1 MKVSK
6 YIQTNIQPGE
16 TLIRVLCTSKGL
28 FTGLFTD
35 LPEVALTDKRV
46 FARTVDGKSYSF
58 PAAKIKNVEVRP
70 DKGLLGR
77 EKSTGKVVVIGP
89 YNHEIDF
96 PSDNLVADRDFIMKT
111 LNLSF

>member
-1 MKVSK
+1 M
-6 YIQTNIQPGE
+6 
-16 TLIRVLCTSKGL
+16 
-28 FTGLFTD
+28 
-35 LPEVALTDKRV
+35 
-46 FARTVDGKSYSF
+46 
-58 PAAKIKNVEVRP
+58 EVRP

-96 PSDNLVADRDFIMKT
+96 PSENLVADRDFIMKT